1 MFSFYGQSLRIE
13 KMNQL
18 RHMSVFAHI
27 VETGSITAAAESL
40 QLSKSVVSQHLK
52 VLEQELGITLLKR
65 TTRRQSLTPA
75 GDDFYQQCK
84 KLNEIADSAWQQA
97 QNTLQ
102 VPQGLVRITAPNAL
116 MDTLIAPAIGT
127 LMQQYPLLVP
137 ELISNDHQL
146 DLTANNIDLAIRV
159 GSSKDS
165 NLKQQRIGE
174 FRDQLCASSAL
185 IERAET
191 ELGGIEQA
199 PYIANTWQANQISHE
214 FRRTETKST
223 AKAEDEFIRYTAQAR
238 CKADSFYTCLTLI
251 QSGAGVGIIPDFLI
265 DSLQPLVQPVFPDYQ
280 LPVNPVYAL
289 YPYSQNLPLSVR
301 VCLDAIRGT
310 LDS

>member
-1 MFSFYGQSLRIE
+1 MFCFYGQYLRIE

-18 RHMSVFAHI
+18 RHMSVFAYI

-52 VLEQELGITLLKR
+52 ALEQELGITLLKR

-116 MDTLIAPAIGT
+116 MDTLIAPAIGK
-127 LMQQYPLLVP
+127 LMQQYPLLEP
-137 ELISNDHQL
+137 ELISSDSRLNLMMD
-146 DLTANNIDLAIRV
+146 DIDLAIRA
-159 GSSKDS
+159 GPSNDS
-165 NLKQQRIGE
+165 TLKQQRIGE
-174 FRDQLCASSAL
+174 FRDQLCASPAL
-185 IERAET
+185 IERINT
-191 ELGGIEQA
+191 QRDGIKQA
-199 PYIANTWQANQISHE
+199 SYIANTWQANQVCHE
-214 FRRTETKST
+214 FRRIETNNT
-223 AKAEDEFIRYTAQAR
+223 AKAEDEIIRYTAQAR

-251 QSGAGVGIIPDFLI
+251 QSGAGVGIIPDFMI
-265 DSLQPLVQPVFPDYQ
+265 DNLRSQVQPVFPGYQ

-301 VCLDAIRGT
+301 VCLDAIIGT
-310 LDS
+310 LDC